1 MTHPRKP
8 LLRIPFKALSPE
20 EQQARLLKR
29 LYDEKRRQ
37 VETS

>member
-8 LLRIPFKALSPE
+8 LLRIPFKARD

-37 VETS
+37 SEAQES